1 LTDLLSRRR
10 TDPGTQR
17 LPPPPVRVLLVDD
30 DDGFRT
36 YLASIIRHLGC
47 TVTQAA
53 DGEEAFA
60 KLASSEFDLLLSDF
74 EMPRLDGLELI
85 SRVRETKERS
95 SIYAVM
101 MTAHS
106 ELESKVTALAY
117 GYDDFL
123 PKGCTEIEVV
133 ARIAAARRMLA
144 RQRQRDF
151 EVETWRELATQDE
164 LTRVSTR
171 RAFLEEARRLLA
183 TDHRIAV
190 ALFDLD
196 DFKSVND
203 NWGHLTGDR
212 VLRDVGALFLSCT
225 RETDLVA
232 RFGGDEFVLLMVDLT
247 PDEAICAAERVASGI
262 GNLQWTLGTTDL
274 RIGATSGL
282 GHSSLLTEP
291 TVEQLLDTADRD
303 LYAKKWLH
311 KHPPQA
317 TDTAY
322 HYPQSSLVGKVVEL
336 PARLTAGR
344 VEEDE
349 RQVVPPPAP
358 PR

>member
-1 LTDLLSRRR
+1 
-10 TDPGTQR
+10 
-17 LPPPPVRVLLVDD
+17 VLIVDD
-30 DDGFRT
+30 DESFRI
-36 YLASIIRHLGC
+36 YLSSIIRRLGC
-47 TVTQAA
+47 LVTHAS
-53 DGEEAFA
+53 DGEDAFA
-60 KLASSEFDLLLSDF
+60 QLSSSEFDLLLSDF

-85 SRVRETKERS
+85 AKVREAKDRS

-106 ELESKVTALAY
+106 GLESKVAALAY

-123 PKGCTEIEVV
+123 PKGSTEIEVV

-171 RAFLEEARRLLA
+171 RTFLEEARRLLA
-183 TDHRIAV
+183 ASHRIAV

-212 VLRDVGALFLSCT
+212 VLRDVGALFLSFT

-247 PDEAICAAERVASGI
+247 PDEAICAAERLASGI
-262 GNLQWTLGTTDL
+262 ASLHWTLGTTDL
-274 RIGATSGL
+274 RIGITTGL
-282 GHSSLLTEP
+282 GHSSLLAEP
-291 TVEQLLDTADRD
+291 TVERLLDTADRD
-303 LYAKKWLH
+303 LYARKWLH

-317 TDTAY
+317 TETAY
-322 HYPQSSLVGKVVEL
+322 HYPQSGLVGKVVEL
-336 PARLTAGR
+336 PARPAAARTDDDDR
-344 VEEDE
+344 NI
-349 RQVVPPPAP
+349 VPPPP
-358 PR
+358 LR